1 MRYHLRDSFCWRLA
15 GAALSRARP
24 LAQGG
29 KPRTRTFSTT
39 ELLRKAVA
47 PTLPHC
53 DFSPQKYTGPTAQEV
68 HDMRK
73 EYLSPGAHCVGFWR
87 QFVSAHFTLTAETV
101 AYYRGQDAVPLGRN
115 GQKISGREWPKHSQ
129 PLSPSSPLAQTALYA
144 KELAAR
150 LPGDLKVRVLTAP
163 H

>member
-87 QFVSAHFTLTAETV
+87 QFVSAHFTLTA
-101 AYYRGQDAVPLGRN
+101 GLQQCSLGIIDFGRFVCIVYQRSFTTTRN
-115 GQKISGREWPKHSQ
+115 RCLLPRARCSTFGTKR
-129 PLSPSSPLAQTALYA
+129 A
-144 KELAAR
+144 K
-150 LPGDLKVRVLTAP
+150 DIWT
-163 H
+163 